1 MQMLHNKI
9 CSEARALKKMW
20 KKIMGVE
27 KDEGCFMLK
36 VDPLG
41 RKQTDGKWGS
51 ENFLLKVYLKKLCP
65 KISQNAD
72 GVN

>member
-27 KDEGCFMLK
+27 KDEGE
-36 VDPLG
+36 G
-41 RKQTDGKWGS
+41 NKQMENEVGKTFCWR
-51 ENFLLKVYLKKLCP
+51 FT
-65 KISQNAD
+65 
-72 GVN
+72 

>member
-9 CSEARALKKMW
+9 CTEARALKKMW
-20 KKIMGVE
+20 KNNGSGKRWR
-27 KDEGCFMLK
+27 
-36 VDPLG
+36 G